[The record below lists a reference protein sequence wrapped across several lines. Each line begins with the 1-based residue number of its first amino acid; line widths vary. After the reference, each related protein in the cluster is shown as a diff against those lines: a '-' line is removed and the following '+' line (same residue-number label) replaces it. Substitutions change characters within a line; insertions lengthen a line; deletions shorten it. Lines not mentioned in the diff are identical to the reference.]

1 MLRFRVYFVDDDDDD
16 SVDTVCPDCESPATY
31 DDDGVNC
38 SNPDCKNSRIG

>member
-1 MLRFRVYFVDDDDDD
+1 MLRFRVYFVDDDNDESADYD
-16 SVDTVCPDCESPATY
+16 CPDCGSPATY